1 MAMPLG
7 RGEEYAGLPVWDV
20 PEGGEVPGRAGA
32 RSTNPFR
39 LPQPPC
45 GRTPEKIMNEDP
57 TATPVSDNETPPG
70 ATPAPETPADAAAPA
85 ADCAAFPEA
94 RSGSATVTR
103 WRFFRFLSCRIATLP
118 EEGLLSKKG
127 QCLA

>member
-1 MAMPLG
+1 MAKNVRDFPFGMCQKGG
-7 RGEEYAGLPVWDV
+7 RCPDERVPVR
-20 PEGGEVPGRAGA
+20 PTHSAY
-32 RSTNPFR
+32 RS
-39 LPQPPC
+39 PPAA
-45 GRTPEKIMNEDP
+45 GRTPEKTMNEDP

-94 RSGSATVTR
+94 CSGSATVTR

-118 EEGLLSKKG
+118 EEGILCKKG

>member
-1 MAMPLG
+1 
-7 RGEEYAGLPVWDV
+7 
-20 PEGGEVPGRAGA
+20 
-32 RSTNPFR
+32 
-39 LPQPPC
+39 
-45 GRTPEKIMNEDP
+45 MNEDP

-103 WRFFRFLSCRIATLP
+103 WRFFRFLSRRLALLA
-118 EEGLLSKKG
+118 EEGILCKK
-127 QCLA
+127 ANV